1 MVVVCFRWCCILR
14 LVNLDQC
21 LMTFCLILQIV
32 CIKSIFVFL
41 NLILSAIIFIL
52 FSVFVMTAAD
62 PRESSY
68 ACYYD
73 KLRGTYLGDVFSVK
87 WMEDSDKVI
96 FSFALSPERDT
107 LHLG

>member
-1 MVVVCFRWCCILR
+1 
-14 LVNLDQC
+14 
-21 LMTFCLILQIV
+21 
-32 CIKSIFVFL
+32 
-41 NLILSAIIFIL
+41 
-52 FSVFVMTAAD
+52 MTAAD